1 LPDLPCSLQQA
12 INLVCGSA
20 LDPLHDLRDAIEAIS
35 IVERAQHK
43 MYVIGHY
50 DYSVQLETLTISP
63 ETSIEHEAP
72 SSLGQDPSVM
82 RRERYEN
89 GFMVF
94 LKVRKMSAVF
104 VLAFHLLKYYHDWQA
119 RARTPAPTLGD
130 VVPKQND

>member
-1 LPDLPCSLQQA
+1 
-12 INLVCGSA
+12 
-20 LDPLHDLRDAIEAIS
+20 
-35 IVERAQHK
+35 
-43 MYVIGHY
+43 
-50 DYSVQLETLTISP
+50 
-63 ETSIEHEAP
+63 
-72 SSLGQDPSVM
+72 M

-130 VVPKQND
+130 VVPKQNDLDRASSLLREVGQTPVTGNYAIRGRFELEASSAIGSAILFSSG